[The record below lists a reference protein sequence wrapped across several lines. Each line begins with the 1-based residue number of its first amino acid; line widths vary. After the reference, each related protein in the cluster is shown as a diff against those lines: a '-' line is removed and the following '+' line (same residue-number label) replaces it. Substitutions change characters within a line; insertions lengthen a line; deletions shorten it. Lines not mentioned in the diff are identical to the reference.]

1 MSAAGRGGER
11 IALDAY
17 YTPDEVARACVATL
31 DLRGVHRVLEPS
43 VGGGAWVMAVAQAA
57 PSADITGIDINPEA
71 AGLDACAV
79 SLRGDDFLS
88 LALRRYDL
96 VIGNPPFS
104 DAQAHV
110 EHALEVG
117 HTVAFLLR
125 LAFLEGAKRR
135 EFWQAHPAARIGV
148 LTSRP
153 SFTGGGTDSAAY
165 GFFVWHRGHTG
176 PTTLHHIDWRMG

>member
-1 MSAAGRGGER
+1 MSAAIARASR
-11 IALDAY
+11 IPLDAY
-17 YTPDEVARACVATL
+17 YTPDDVARACVATL
-31 DLRGVHRVLEPS
+31 DLRGVNRVLEPS

-57 PSADITGIDINPEA
+57 PSADIIGMDLNPEA
-71 AGLDACAV
+71 AGLDACTV
-79 SLRGDDFLS
+79 QMRGKDFLAFS
-88 LALRRYDL
+88 GRYDL

-110 EHALEVG
+110 EHALELG

-135 EFWQAHPAARIGV
+135 AFWAEHPAARVGV

-165 GFFVWHRGHTG
+165 GFFVWHRGFVG
-176 PTTLHHIDWRMG
+176 STTLHHIDWRGER